1 MASTYN
7 YLGIEKMATGENAG
21 TWGTKTNTNLDIIQQ
36 AASGYHSQTIAG
48 GAQTT
53 AMLITDGDATSTT
66 DSLTNAARNQ
76 VIELTGTITG
86 NQIVTFP
93 TSTEGMHVVFNNTSG
108 SYTVQLKG
116 ASDSGSGTTFATGD
130 KGKKFVYMSGTDLVE
145 IVTGTVTADST
156 TTFTNKTFTAPK
168 YADGGYVADANGN
181 ENLVWG
187 TTGSAVN
194 EFKIANA
201 ATGSGPTLS
210 SQGGDDNVDINITP
224 KGTGNVV
231 LAGDTVAVGDSGAA
245 ATLTSNGAGTLTV
258 TTGGATDLILS
269 TNSGT
274 DSGVIQITDA
284 ANGDITVTPDGTG
297 DVVLVADTVTVGD
310 AAAAATIRSSGAGT
324 LTVTTGGAT
333 DLILSTNNGTT
344 SSNITI
350 TDAAGGDVT
359 VTPSTTGSLVIAGNS
374 TQGGTLKIYEDSD
387 TGTNYAGFRAGN
399 LTEDTLYTLPLADA
413 GTSGDALTSNASGV
427 LSWTTM
433 SGGTSWQAVDTTGFT
448 AVAGEGY
455 FCNTTSA
462 AFTAT
467 LPAGTIGDECS
478 FIDYAGTF
486 DTNNLTVAPDGSEK
500 IEGTAADLTVSVE
513 RAAFTLVFTDSTQG
527 WLLKDK

>member
-36 AASGYHSQTIAG
+36 ACSGYHSQSIAG

-53 AMLITDGDATSTT
+53 ALLITDGDATSTT

-76 VIELTGTITG
+76 VIELTGSITG

-145 IVTGTVTADST
+145 IVTGTVTASST

-187 TTGSAVN
+187 TTTAAVN

-201 ATGSGPTLS
+201 ATGNGPTLT

-224 KGTGNVV
+224 KGTGDVV
-231 LAGDTVAVGDSGAA
+231 LAGDTVKVGDSGAA
-245 ATLTSNGAGTLTV
+245 ASLTSNGAGTLTV
-258 TTGGATDLILS
+258 TTGGTTDLILN

-274 DSGVIQITDA
+274 NSGVIQITD
-284 ANGDITVTPDGTG
+284 G
-297 DVVLVADTVTVGD
+297 
-310 AAAAATIRSSGAGT
+310 
-324 LTVTTGGAT
+324 
-333 DLILSTNNGTT
+333 
-344 SSNITI
+344 
-350 TDAAGGDVT
+350 AGGDVT
-359 VTPSTTGSLVIAGNS
+359 VTPSTTGALVIAGTS
-374 TQGGTLKIYEDSD
+374 TQGGTFKIFEDSD
-387 TGTNYAGFRAGN
+387 LGSYHSGFTVGN
-399 LTEDTLYTLPLADA
+399 LTEDIVYTLPLADA

-467 LPAGTIGDECS
+467 LPAGTLGDECS

-486 DTNNLTVAPDGSEK
+486 DTNNLTIGRNGSDK
-500 IEGTAADLTVSVE
+500 INGSAADLTVSVE

>member
-36 AASGYHSQTIAG
+36 AASGYHSQSVNLG
-48 GAQTT
+48 GAGANTT
-53 AMLITDGDATSTT
+53 ALLMTDGDATSTT

-76 VIELTGTITG
+76 VIKLTAAITG
-86 NQIVTFP
+86 NKIVTFP
-93 TSTEGMHVVFNNTSG
+93 TDTEGLKVVFNGTTG
-108 SYTVQLKG
+108 GYTVQLKG
-116 ASDSGSGTTFATGD
+116 ASDTGSGTTFATDD
-130 KGKKFVYMSGTDLVE
+130 KGKKLVYMNGTDLIEVN
-145 IVTGTVTADST
+145 ISGDVTASST

-168 YADGGYVADANGN
+168 YSVGGYVADANGN

-187 TTGSAVN
+187 TTTAAVN

-201 ATGSGPTLS
+201 ATGNGPTLT

-224 KGTGNVV
+224 KGTGDVV
-231 LAGDTVAVGDSGAA
+231 LAGDTVKVGDSGAA
-245 ATLTSNGAGTLTV
+245 ASLTSNGAGTLTV
-258 TTGGATDLILS
+258 TTGGTTDLILN

-274 DSGVIQITDA
+274 NSGVIQITD
-284 ANGDITVTPDGTG
+284 G
-297 DVVLVADTVTVGD
+297 
-310 AAAAATIRSSGAGT
+310 
-324 LTVTTGGAT
+324 
-333 DLILSTNNGTT
+333 
-344 SSNITI
+344 
-350 TDAAGGDVT
+350 AGGDVT
-359 VTPSTTGSLVIAGNS
+359 VTPSTTGALVIAGTS
-374 TQGGTLKIYEDSD
+374 TQGGTFKIFEDSD
-387 TGTNYAGFRAGN
+387 LGSYHSGFTVGN
-399 LTEDTLYTLPLADA
+399 LTEDIVYTLPLADA

-467 LPAGTIGDECS
+467 LPAGTLGDECS

-486 DTNNLTVAPDGSEK
+486 DTNNLTVAPNGSEK
-500 IEGTAADLTVSVE
+500 INGTAASLTVAVE